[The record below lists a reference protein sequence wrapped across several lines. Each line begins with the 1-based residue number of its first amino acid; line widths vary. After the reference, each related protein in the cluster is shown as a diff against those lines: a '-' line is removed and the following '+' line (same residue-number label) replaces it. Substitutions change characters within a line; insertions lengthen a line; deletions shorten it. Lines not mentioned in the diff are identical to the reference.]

1 MEKMIEELK
10 ARMENSTQ
18 SSTTF
23 QAELSEAQNT
33 IRILEDDKKHLTS
46 KLAVKEREIEDAN
59 EDLRKLK
66 RQIEVEW
73 RGRMAY

>member
-1 MEKMIEELK
+1 MIEELK